1 MTQTPIRVPSDV
13 SKLGASIP
21 YPELIPEEY
30 FRNSLDLNRFSNK
43 ISREIVQSYN
53 RIIIRAVDKL
63 EAIERLPKANHKLH
77 IFCRL
82 ELLKLHPHLQ
92 RLLLIQ
98 ALHN

>member
-21 YPELIPEEY
+21 YPDLIPEEY

-53 RIIIRAVDKL
+53 RIIINAVNKL
-63 EAIERLPKANHKLH
+63 EAIEQK
-77 IFCRL
+77 F
-82 ELLKLHPHLQ
+82 Q
-92 RLLLIQ
+92 LIVKKG
-98 ALHN
+98 